1 MGCGDP
7 RSQKRDLG
15 HPSRFSFDCGWCG
28 GLRFAAVL
36 RLTDEIRHLLVEDG
50 FGQVSWVIYVD
61 SVLDG
66 ELVGEELQGHY
77 LQHRG

>member
-15 HPSRFSFDCGWCG
+15 HPGFLILVG
-28 GLRFAAVL
+28 GERTRPSASLREETR
-36 RLTDEIRHLLVEDG
+36 RLLLKDG
-50 FGQVSWVIYVD
+50 FGQVAWVVYVD

-77 LQHRG
+77 LQHGG